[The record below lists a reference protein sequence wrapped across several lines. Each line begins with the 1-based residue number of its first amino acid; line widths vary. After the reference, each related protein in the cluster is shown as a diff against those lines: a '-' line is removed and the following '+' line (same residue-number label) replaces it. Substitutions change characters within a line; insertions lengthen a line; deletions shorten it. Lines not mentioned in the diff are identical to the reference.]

1 MGVPSIRERKVLA
14 EDRILHDDLTD
25 HSDAVAQSNDVR
37 SGHDLAGV
45 RTIMG
50 LRPPAANQQRMYAIT
65 FDMDTETLQQAYP
78 GDSWR
83 NAYVEIRRILVE
95 EGFDWQQGSVSFGNP
110 NRIDAVRCVTAAQRL
125 ARELPW
131 FGESVRDVR
140 MLRIEENNDLG
151 PAIE

>member
-1 MGVPSIRERKVLA
+1 MLGMRAPDIAARPFPNGQNPS
-14 EDRILHDDLTD
+14 
-25 HSDAVAQSNDVR
+25 DVR
-37 SGHDLAGV
+37 AIV
-45 RTIMG
+45 G
-50 LRPPAANQQRMYAIT
+50 LEPPPADQKRMYAIT

-83 NAYVEIRRILVE
+83 NAYVEVRRILIE
-95 EGFDWQQGSVSFGNP
+95 EGFDWQQGSVYFGNP
-110 NRIDAVRCVTAAQRL
+110 KHIDAVKCVVAAQRL

-131 FGESVRDVR
+131 FSGSVRDIR